1 MPNMANIVAKNAA
14 DADITFNAISPSA
27 GDKVPAQWRAEA
39 VGAVPLARPRFEMTS
54 QYNGARN
61 VRRVNLYLSVPY
73 STEQPDG
80 TTKVVANVPFRVEA
94 SLPMAIPDT
103 VVADAA
109 KYLASLLGSDLIQ
122 DSLKSGYAPG

>member
-14 DADITFNAISPSA
+14 DADVTFNAISPSA

-39 VGAVPLARPRFEMTS
+39 LGPVPLSRPRFEFTT
-54 QYNGARN
+54 QYNGQRN
-61 VRRVNLYLSVPY
+61 VRRANIYLTVPY
-73 STEQPDG
+73 AVEQADG

-94 SLPMAIPDT
+94 SLPMGIPDT
-103 VVADAA
+103 LVADGAA
-109 KYLASLLGSDLIQ
+109 YLSSLLGSTLIQ